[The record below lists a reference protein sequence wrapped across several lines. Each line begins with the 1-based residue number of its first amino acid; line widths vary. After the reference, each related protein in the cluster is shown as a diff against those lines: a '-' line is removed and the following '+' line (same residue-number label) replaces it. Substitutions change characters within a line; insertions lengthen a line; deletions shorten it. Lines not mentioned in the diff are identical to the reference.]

1 MIMGPIM
8 KSLATQYWKN
18 QRGSFS
24 VIFAIS
30 LLVIII
36 VGGVAVDLN
45 RLQSSRTKVQDY
57 LDAAVLASAIY
68 LHDADSIKNL
78 NKKQQ
83 LIEAEKIAKD
93 VFAASFH
100 SDSLELSFDKLEL
113 SAGKLVG
120 HASGQLSTTVVSFF
134 NVETLALNVTSATN
148 MSTSK
153 AINVDVVLI
162 ADITG
167 SMALTLTAVQDN
179 IKSFSDDLKFQLETH
194 NVSAKNIRI
203 KLIFFRDYIV
213 DSTPLWAG
221 ADMNLVAGMENNG
234 PMYISKFFKFP
245 NESLNLDKYVDSFNA
260 WGGGGIAESGLESV
274 WHALNA
280 DWNASKNTTRAVVL
294 WTDAPARI
302 LHDNSES
309 GANFPQ
315 RYDDYYPKD
324 VPANLDGVHTEFAK
338 FHKKNSNNIANVT
351 TMSVNIIT
359 SINLNQGATYPQWV
373 EIGMWDG
380 VDVNYDIPA
389 SSAAAYQKILDQV
402 TETVLSQVE
411 AKDLA
416 ITH

>member
-1 MIMGPIM
+1 M

-68 LHDADSIKNL
+68 LSDADTVKNL
-78 NKKQQ
+78 NKKER

-100 SDSLELSFDKLEL
+100 SDSLELSFDKLEF
-113 SAGKLVG
+113 SADKLVG
-120 HASGQLSTTVVSFF
+120 HASGQLSTTVASFF

-194 NVSAKNIRI
+194 HVSTKNIRI

-213 DSTPLWAG
+213 DATPLWEG
-221 ADMNLVAGMENNG
+221 AEMNLVAGMENNG
-234 PMYISKFFKFP
+234 PMYISKFYEFP

-280 DWNASKNTTRAVVL
+280 DWNASKSTTRAG
-294 WTDAPARI
+294 RI
-302 LHDNSES
+302 MDRCA
-309 GANFPQ
+309 G
-315 RYDDYYPKD
+315 
-324 VPANLDGVHTEFAK
+324 
-338 FHKKNSNNIANVT
+338 
-351 TMSVNIIT
+351 
-359 SINLNQGATYPQWV
+359 
-373 EIGMWDG
+373 
-380 VDVNYDIPA
+380 
-389 SSAAAYQKILDQV
+389 
-402 TETVLSQVE
+402 
-411 AKDLA
+411 
-416 ITH
+416 